1 MCMFWSKITKIDI
14 IILCLIVGVIAV
26 GVSPQL

>member
-1 MCMFWSKITKIDI
+1 MIWNKISKLDI
-14 IILCLIVGVIAV
+14 IILCLIVIVIAV

>member
-1 MCMFWSKITKIDI
+1 MIWNKISKLDV
-14 IILCLIVGVIAV
+14 IILCLIVMVIAV

>member
-1 MCMFWSKITKIDI
+1 MIWTKISKIDI
-14 IILCLIVGVIAV
+14 IILCLIVTVIAV

>member
-1 MCMFWSKITKIDI
+1 MIWNKVSKLDV
-14 IILCLIVGVIAV
+14 IILCLIVMVIAV

>member
-1 MCMFWSKITKIDI
+1 MIWNKISKLDI
-14 IILCLIVGVIAV
+14 IILCLIVMVIAV

>member
-1 MCMFWSKITKIDI
+1 MIWNKVSKLDI
-14 IILCLIVGVIAV
+14 IILCLIVMVIAV

>member
-1 MCMFWSKITKIDI
+1 MIWKKISKLDVL
-14 IILCLIVGVIAV
+14 ILCLIVMVIAV